1 MNKQQAIL
9 LTEANELADRLL
21 KELLKASEIAEELK
35 CSFDSWIEIQ
45 TEVNRISRILTKATD
60 RCKRRSLVSQ

>member
-1 MNKQQAIL
+1 MTEQQTIL
-9 LTEANELADRLL
+9 LIEANELADRLL
-21 KELLKASEIAEELK
+21 KELLKASAIAEELK
-35 CSFDSWIEIQ
+35 SSFDHWIEIQ

>member
-21 KELLKASEIAEELK
+21 KELLKASAIAEELK
-35 CSFDSWIEIQ
+35 CSFDHWIEIQ

>member
-1 MNKQQAIL
+1 MTEQQTIL
-9 LTEANELADRLL
+9 LIEANKLADKLL
-21 KELLKASEIAEELK
+21 KRLAEASAIAEELK

>member
-1 MNKQQAIL
+1 MTEQQTIL
-9 LTEANELADRLL
+9 LIEANELAASLL
-21 KELLKASEIAEELK
+21 KELLKASAIAEELK
-35 CSFDSWIEIQ
+35 CSFDNWIEIQ

>member
-1 MNKQQAIL
+1 MNKEQAIL
-9 LTEANELADRLL
+9 LIEANELADRLL
-21 KELLKASEIAEELK
+21 KELLKASAIAEELK
-35 CSFDSWIEIQ
+35 CSFDHWIEIQ